1 MNDDNPYRKYDLQNA
16 NRQRPGPPI
25 NLKEERGSGI
35 PEAGHFIDGTR
46 NHKVGS
52 NRQGQSVRTFSSG
65 ATRDSEEGKLDP
77 EGFLSP
83 LVIQAYCEYMHRHR
97 IQPDGQLRPSDN
109 WQQGIPKEAYM
120 KSGWRHFLDWWL
132 GHRGHGSREG
142 LVDAL
147 CGLLFNVMGYLFEV
161 LKEGDSE

>member
-1 MNDDNPYRKYDLQNA
+1 MFDLDA
-16 NRQRPGPPI
+16 CEQRPPI
-25 NLKEERGSGI
+25 
-35 PEAGHFIDGTR
+35 
-46 NHKVGS
+46 
-52 NRQGQSVRTFSSG
+52 RTFESG

-83 LVIQAYCEYMHRHR
+83 LVIEAYCNYMHRHR

-109 WQQGIPKEAYM
+109 WQAGIPLEAYM

-132 GHRGHGSREG
+132 AHRGHDSREG

-147 CGLLFNVMGYLFEV
+147 CGLMFNVMGYLHET
-161 LKEGDSE
+161 LREDQ